1 MDNSEKI
8 LISSVMLR
16 PEIFDVVGFVDGAH
30 FENQLWGRLFSL
42 AKDMYGAG
50 EVVDAVTVYDK
61 AGRQQWVVDANAGLD
76 SAAGAIRAED
86 HARRVKD
93 GFVRRQ
99 VAEAARSIIELSNS
113 GMETAVLLG
122 TAEKAIKDAMEGASI
137 EEMHHIGEVLE
148 EAQRAIV
155 DDSAPKKIHPT
166 GFAAF
171 DNAFGGLVNGLVHVF
186 AGRPSMGK
194 TAFEVNMIKN
204 MAKMGD
210 NCALFTLE
218 DTEHLIASR
227 MIADEEKLDF
237 RGIVSG
243 KLHEGTKSR
252 LAGAVASMRGLP
264 IWMCD
269 KGGLTVPKIRHMC
282 IRQRQNNGLDAI
294 FVDHLGEL
302 GKDDDAYSTVS
313 MAIKGLRDIAKEMD
327 VPMVVLSQLNRRCE
341 SRDDKRPTMAD
352 LRDSGKI
359 EEVARMVCFLYR
371 DAVYNEDADPS
382 IMEVI
387 CRKNTN
393 GPQGTTFHKCEMA
406 TMSIY

>member
-155 DDSAPKKIHPT
+155 DDSAASKLQKT
-166 GFAAF
+166 GFRAF
-171 DNAFGGLVNGLVHVF
+171 DNTFGGLF
-186 AGRPSMGK
+186 AGLLYVWAARPSMGK
-194 TAFEVNMIKN
+194 TAFAANMVRL
-204 MAKMGD
+204 MALNGSKI
-210 NCALFTLE
+210 ALFTLE
-218 DTEHLIASR
+218 DTEHFMAMRLLANEGR
-227 MIADEEKLDF
+227 LDY
-237 RGIVSG
+237 RGLTTGSV
-243 KLHEGTKSR
+243 HDGTKLR
-252 LAGAVASMRGLP
+252 LSQAVESMRDLP
-264 IWMCD
+264 IWVCD
-269 KGGLTVPKIRHMC
+269 KGGMTVPKIRHMC
-282 IRQRQNNGLDAI
+282 IRQKQKRGLDAL

-302 GKDDDAYSTVS
+302 GRDDDAYSTVS
-313 MAIKGLRDIAKEMD
+313 MAAKGLRDIAKELD
-327 VPMVVLSQLNRRCE
+327 IPVVLLSQLNR
-341 SRDDKRPTMAD
+341 S
-352 LRDSGKI
+352 
-359 EEVARMVCFLYR
+359 
-371 DAVYNEDADPS
+371 
-382 IMEVI
+382 
-387 CRKNTN
+387 KN
-393 GPQGTTFHKCEMA
+393 GWIFIP
-406 TMSIY
+406 